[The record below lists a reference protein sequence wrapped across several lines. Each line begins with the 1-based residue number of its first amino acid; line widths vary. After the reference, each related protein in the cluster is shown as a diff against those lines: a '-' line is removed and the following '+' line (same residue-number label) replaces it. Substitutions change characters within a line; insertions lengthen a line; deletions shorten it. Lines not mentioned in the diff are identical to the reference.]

1 MKGVSKLL
9 LSSRSALFPVLFA
22 VASAGVSFRQTPPQA
37 LPTRKAAATR
47 PSSADWKEIDRLVS
61 EQKFEEAVKLV
72 GRRREAA
79 RKAGDEAEWTRGLI
93 REAQLRTGLHGYET
107 AVRFLKEE
115 PWPKGLLSRAA
126 LELFYAQSLV
136 NYFHAYS
143 WEIQKRERVE
153 SSGAVDLKAWTAT
166 QIYAE
171 AVRAYLRLWPEREAL
186 GREDVK
192 ALAEF
197 LELNSYPRGVRG
209 TLRDALSYL
218 FAAHLADTSGWS
230 PAQSNEVFRL
240 DLQGLLRFGEAR
252 SVRLDDDSAHPLV
265 RLAAVLD
272 DLEAW
277 HQGRGEREGAFEAR
291 LERLRR
297 LFASYSE
304 EEDRRRIEKDLEERL
319 SSVAD
324 VPWFAMGK
332 AQLAE
337 FVQRPDLSGDLVRA
351 RAIAEEGRRAYPD
364 SIGGRR
370 CLAIVKRIEAP
381 DYQLRTMQS
390 DGPGRRSILVSHKNV
405 RNLRFRAFALD
416 LAQRVQTA
424 RNQYSILANGDE
436 LRRLIDG
443 LNARAEWSVALP
455 ATTDYRSHATY
466 VTPPMK
472 EPGLYVVAATGAV
485 NFGGSGFPLVAANF
499 ILSDLVLV
507 TRAIRV
513 GARDPNAFE
522 VQALSGETGKPL
534 AGVET
539 AVFRTLWNPE
549 RIERMA
555 SETTDAKGLALF
567 ESPQAWSGGGV
578 FVFARRGRDLA
589 LDMSVSY
596 PYGASQTTKTMS
608 SLVFTDRS
616 IYRPLQKISWKVL
629 GYRGDAQAGRF
640 EVFPASPVTVTLFD
654 QNNQKID
661 ARTVTTNDFGSAAG
675 EFMIPAGRALGSWRL
690 ESSLGGARANFRV
703 EEYKR
708 PTFEV
713 TWKDPTEPLR
723 LNRQAKLTGEA
734 RYYFGLPVASGSVR
748 WRVTRTPQY
757 FWWSPWWWTP
767 NPAARTQT
775 IAAGVADLRPDGTFE
790 VVFTPA
796 VDERLG
802 KGSRDLTYAYHAE
815 AEASDEG
822 GETRS
827 ASRSFRLGFVSVE
840 ARVDAPPGFL
850 LESRRSRLRIVR
862 TSLDGVPREGT
873 GSWRIVRLEQ
883 PARPMLP
890 ADQPPTI
897 TTWAGLVRRGRSSP
911 EGFQTPGDALR
922 PRWDT
927 DYTPERMIRLWKDG
941 AEVAHG
947 DLRHDAKGEASLEVA
962 GLPAGAYRLH
972 YRTVDDFGAVF
983 EMPKE
988 FLVAGRKTPLALPA
1002 VLAVENVSVP
1012 VGQTARFLATS
1023 GLPDQTLFFD
1033 IYSAGRRIERRELT
1047 SGASPTL
1054 VEIPVAEQDR
1064 GGFSV
1069 KLSALRD
1076 HQWMTLSQSVLVPW
1090 DDKELKVSFSTFR
1103 DRLRPGARE
1112 TWKVKVEAPKGSK
1125 SERAAAELLASMYDR
1140 SLDAFAAYSPPNPL
1154 STYPVRTGTDWSRV
1168 NLGEA
1173 WFTVFGRFP
1182 DLPDYPL
1189 LRGDYLKFYGGYAIG
1204 GPGRRGLVGGVE
1216 GGVAREAQA
1225 VTVRGEAP
1233 LAMPATAAK
1242 AVAENQVALESKTA
1256 AVASSPATVAL
1267 RSEFAETAFWQPQLL
1282 TDRDGSASIE
1292 FTVPDSVT
1300 SWNVFVHALTRDWKS
1315 GSIKREAKS
1324 VKDLMVRPYV
1334 PRFLREGDRSDLKIV
1349 VNNASDK
1356 EMSGRIEIDILD
1368 PDTNASVLAAF
1379 GVAPEKA
1386 ILPFTAA
1393 AGRGTNVTV
1402 SLAAPKRVGL
1412 YVFKVTAVSG
1422 DTSDGE
1428 LRPVPLLPGRVH
1440 LVQSRFAA
1448 LHDRDRREL
1457 TFADLARDDD
1467 PTRVNDQMVVT
1478 VDAQLFDS
1486 VLQALPYLVDYPYE
1500 CTEQTLNRFVS
1511 TGIVSALFRDYP
1523 AVAKMAEELAKRDTR
1538 LETWDSADANRR
1550 MALEETPWLETARG
1564 LGGPQ
1569 GSPLGSL
1576 GRDTGLPLSRVLDPR
1591 VAKAER
1597 ETALAKLRKAQ
1608 TESGGF
1614 PWWPGGPP
1622 SFYMTVYILHGFANA
1637 LEFGA
1642 EVPKDM
1648 VQKAWAFSGKDVRRD
1663 LAECMHLGLF
1673 CPMVTFV
1680 NYTLSSYTDESWY
1693 KPAFDDAYRRS
1704 LLEYS
1709 FARWKLHPPYL
1720 KGQLALTLKHMG
1732 RPADAKLVW
1741 DSVMDSAKTER
1752 DLGTYWAPEDRSWLW
1767 YNDTIETHAFALR
1780 TLMEL
1785 DPSNQR
1791 RLGIVQWLF
1800 LNKKLNQWKST
1811 RATAEVIFAL
1821 AKYLKKEGAL
1831 GIREDATVIVSGQK
1845 TSFVFEPDRYTGK
1858 KNQVVVPGGKLD
1870 PKTASTVVVEKE
1882 SKGLAFASAT
1892 WHFSTEKLPQE
1903 DRGDFFSVSRKYFK
1917 REAATAGFVLKP
1929 LAEGAALAPGDE
1941 VEVQISLSSKH
1952 EAEYVHLRDPRAA
1965 GCEPESAVSRYRW
1978 DLGIGWYEEIRDSGT
1993 NFFFE
1998 RLPAG
2003 QYTFKYRLRANM
2015 AGVFRVGPATV
2026 QSMYAPEFAAYS
2038 AGATLTVK

>member
-1 MKGVSKLL
+1 MRDVSRLL
-9 LSSRSALFPVLFA
+9 RSSRSALFPVLLA
-22 VASAGVSFRQTPPQA
+22 LASAGVSFRQTPEA

-47 PSSADWKEIDRLVS
+47 PSSADWKEIDRLIS

-79 RKAGDEAEWTRGLI
+79 RKAGDEADWTRGLI
-93 REAQLRTGLHGYET
+93 REAQLRTVLHGYET
-107 AVRFLKEE
+107 AVRFFKEE

-126 LELFYAQSLV
+126 LELYYAQSLV

-153 SSGAVDLKAWTAT
+153 SSGAVDLKAWTTT

-171 AVRAYLRLWPEREAL
+171 AVRAYRRLWPEREAL

-192 ALAEF
+192 ALSEF

-240 DLQGLLRFGEAR
+240 DLHGLLRSGETR
-252 SVRLDDDSAHPLV
+252 SAKSPALQSRSGVGVLDDDSAHPLV
-265 RLAAVLD
+265 RLAAVLE

-416 LAQRVQTA
+416 LAQRVQA
-424 RNQYSILANGDE
+424 VRNQYSILANGEE
-436 LRRLIDG
+436 LRKLIDG
-443 LNARAEWSVALP
+443 LTPQAEWSVALP
-455 ATTDYRSHATY
+455 ATTDYRLHATY

-472 EPGLYVVAATGAV
+472 EPGLYIVAASGAPV
-485 NFGGSGFPLVAANF
+485 FGGRDFPLVAANF

-513 GARDPNAFE
+513 GAGDPNAFE
-522 VQALSGETGKPL
+522 VEALSGDTGKPL
-534 AGVET
+534 SGVET
-539 AVFRTLWNPE
+539 VVFRSLWNPE

-555 SETTDAKGLALF
+555 SETTNAKGLALF
-567 ESPQAWSGGGV
+567 ESPQARSGGGI

-589 LDMSVSY
+589 LDMSVSSS
-596 PYGASQTTKTMS
+596 YGASQPPKTSS
-608 SLVFTDRS
+608 SLLFTDRS

-629 GYRGDAQAGRF
+629 GYRGDARAGRF
-640 EVFPASPVTVTLFD
+640 EGFPSSPVTVTLFD

-723 LNRQAKLTGEA
+723 LNRPARLTGEA

-748 WRVTRTPQY
+748 WHVTRTPQY
-757 FWWSPWWWTP
+757 FWWSTWWWTS

-775 IAAGVADLRPDGTFE
+775 IAAGVAALSPDGTFE

-802 KGSRDLTYAYHAE
+802 MGLKDLTYTYRVE
-815 AEASDEG
+815 ADASDEG

-827 ASRSFRLGFVSVE
+827 ASRSFRIGFVSVE

-850 LESRRSRLRIVR
+850 LESRRGRLRIVR
-862 TSLDGVPREGT
+862 TNLDGVPRPGT
-873 GSWRIVRLEQ
+873 GSWRIARLEQ
-883 PARPMLP
+883 PDRPMLP

-897 TTWAGLVRRGRSSP
+897 ATWAGLVRRGRPSP

-927 DYTPERMIRLWKDG
+927 DYAPERMIRLWKDG

-947 DLRHDAKGEASLEVA
+947 HLTHDAKGEASLEVA
-962 GLPAGAYRLH
+962 GLAAGAYRLH
-972 YRTVDDFGAVF
+972 YRTMDDFGAVF

-988 FLVAGRKTPLALPA
+988 ILVGGKKTPLALPA
-1002 VLAVENVSVP
+1002 VLAVENASVP
-1012 VGQTARFLATS
+1012 VGGTARFLVTS
-1023 GLPDQTLFFD
+1023 GLPDQPLFFD
-1033 IYSAGRRIERRELT
+1033 IYSAGRRIERREI
-1047 SGASPTL
+1047 SSDGSPAL
-1054 VEIPVAEQDR
+1054 VEIPVAEKDR

-1090 DDKELKVSFSTFR
+1090 DDKELRVSFSTFR
-1103 DRLRPGARE
+1103 DRLRPGARQ
-1112 TWKVKVEAPKGSK
+1112 TWNVRVEAPKGSR
-1125 SERAAAELLASMYDR
+1125 SERAAAELLAYMYDR
-1140 SLDAFAAYSPPNPL
+1140 SLDAFVGHSPTDPL
-1154 STYPVRTGTDWSRV
+1154 YTYPVRTGTDWSRA

-1182 DLPDYPL
+1182 DLPAYPF

-1233 LAMPATAAK
+1233 LAMATAAK

-1256 AVASSPATVAL
+1256 AVASSPATV
-1267 RSEFAETAFWQPQLL
+1267 
-1282 TDRDGSASIE
+1282 
-1292 FTVPDSVT
+1292 
-1300 SWNVFVHALTRDWKS
+1300 
-1315 GSIKREAKS
+1315 
-1324 VKDLMVRPYV
+1324 
-1334 PRFLREGDRSDLKIV
+1334 
-1349 VNNASDK
+1349 
-1356 EMSGRIEIDILD
+1356 
-1368 PDTNASVLAAF
+1368 
-1379 GVAPEKA
+1379 
-1386 ILPFTAA
+1386 
-1393 AGRGTNVTV
+1393 
-1402 SLAAPKRVGL
+1402 
-1412 YVFKVTAVSG
+1412 
-1422 DTSDGE
+1422 
-1428 LRPVPLLPGRVH
+1428 
-1440 LVQSRFAA
+1440 
-1448 LHDRDRREL
+1448 
-1457 TFADLARDDD
+1457 
-1467 PTRVNDQMVVT
+1467 
-1478 VDAQLFDS
+1478 
-1486 VLQALPYLVDYPYE
+1486 
-1500 CTEQTLNRFVS
+1500 
-1511 TGIVSALFRDYP
+1511 
-1523 AVAKMAEELAKRDTR
+1523 
-1538 LETWDSADANRR
+1538 
-1550 MALEETPWLETARG
+1550 
-1564 LGGPQ
+1564 
-1569 GSPLGSL
+1569 
-1576 GRDTGLPLSRVLDPR
+1576 
-1591 VAKAER
+1591 
-1597 ETALAKLRKAQ
+1597 
-1608 TESGGF
+1608 
-1614 PWWPGGPP
+1614 
-1622 SFYMTVYILHGFANA
+1622 
-1637 LEFGA
+1637 
-1642 EVPKDM
+1642 
-1648 VQKAWAFSGKDVRRD
+1648 
-1663 LAECMHLGLF
+1663 
-1673 CPMVTFV
+1673 
-1680 NYTLSSYTDESWY
+1680 
-1693 KPAFDDAYRRS
+1693 
-1704 LLEYS
+1704 
-1709 FARWKLHPPYL
+1709 
-1720 KGQLALTLKHMG
+1720 
-1732 RPADAKLVW
+1732 
-1741 DSVMDSAKTER
+1741 
-1752 DLGTYWAPEDRSWLW
+1752 
-1767 YNDTIETHAFALR
+1767 
-1780 TLMEL
+1780 
-1785 DPSNQR
+1785 
-1791 RLGIVQWLF
+1791 
-1800 LNKKLNQWKST
+1800 
-1811 RATAEVIFAL
+1811 
-1821 AKYLKKEGAL
+1821 
-1831 GIREDATVIVSGQK
+1831 
-1845 TSFVFEPDRYTGK
+1845 
-1858 KNQVVVPGGKLD
+1858 
-1870 PKTASTVVVEKE
+1870 
-1882 SKGLAFASAT
+1882 
-1892 WHFSTEKLPQE
+1892 
-1903 DRGDFFSVSRKYFK
+1903 
-1917 REAATAGFVLKP
+1917 
-1929 LAEGAALAPGDE
+1929 
-1941 VEVQISLSSKH
+1941 
-1952 EAEYVHLRDPRAA
+1952 
-1965 GCEPESAVSRYRW
+1965 
-1978 DLGIGWYEEIRDSGT
+1978 
-1993 NFFFE
+1993 
-1998 RLPAG
+1998 
-2003 QYTFKYRLRANM
+2003 
-2015 AGVFRVGPATV
+2015 
-2026 QSMYAPEFAAYS
+2026 
-2038 AGATLTVK
+2038 

>member
-1 MKGVSKLL
+1 MKRVSGPL
-9 LSSRSALFPVLFA
+9 LSTRSALFPVLLALVF
-22 VASAGVSFRQTPPQA
+22 SGVSFRQAPPQA
-37 LPTRKAAATR
+37 PLPTRKAAATR
-47 PSSADWKEIDRLVS
+47 PSSADWKEVDRLVS
-61 EQKFEEAVKLV
+61 EQKFEQAAALV
-72 GRRREAA
+72 AQRRLAA
-79 RKAGDEAEWTRGLI
+79 REAGDETEWTRALI
-93 REAQLRTGLHGYET
+93 RETQLRTGLHGYET

-115 PWPKGLLSRAA
+115 PWPKELLSRAA

-143 WEIQKRERVE
+143 WEIQQRERVE
-153 SSGAVDLKAWTAT
+153 SSGTVDLKAWTAT

-171 AVRAYLRLWPEREAL
+171 AVRAYLRLWREREAL

-197 LELNSYPRGVRG
+197 LELNDYPRGVRG

-240 DLQGLLRFGEAR
+240 DLQTLLRSGEAR
-252 SVRLDDDSAHPLV
+252 SVKLDDDSTHPLV

-277 HQGRGEREGAFEAR
+277 HQVRGEREGAFEAR

-297 LFASYSE
+297 LFASFSE
-304 EEDRRRIEKDLEERL
+304 EEDRRWIEKDLEERL

-337 FVQRPDLSGDLVRA
+337 FVERPDLSGDLVRA
-351 RAIAEEGRRAYPD
+351 RAIAEEGRRAHPD

-405 RNLRFRAFALD
+405 RSLRFRAFALD
-416 LAQRVQTA
+416 LAQRVETV
-424 RNQYSILANGDE
+424 RNQYSILANGED
-436 LRRLIDG
+436 LRKLIDG
-443 LNARAEWSVALP
+443 LTPRVEWSVALP
-455 ATTDYRSHATY
+455 ATADYRSHATY

-485 NFGGSGFPLVAANF
+485 NFGGSGFPIVAANF

-507 TRAIRV
+507 TRAITANV
-513 GARDPNAFE
+513 GDRNGLE

-539 AVFRTLWNPE
+539 SVFRTLWNPE
-549 RIERMA
+549 RIERIA
-555 SETTDAKGLALF
+555 SQTTDARGLALL
-567 ESPQAWSGGGV
+567 ESPQALSGGGV

-596 PYGASQTTKTMS
+596 PYGASQPPNTAS

-616 IYRPLQKISWKVL
+616 IYRPLQKLSWKVI
-629 GYRGDAQAGRF
+629 GYRGDARAGRF

-723 LNRQAKLTGEA
+723 LNRPARLTGEA

-748 WRVTRTPQY
+748 WHVTRTPQY
-757 FWWSPWWWTP
+757 FWWSTWWWTS

-775 IAAGVADLRPDGTFE
+775 IAAGVAALSPDGTFE

-802 KGSRDLTYAYHAE
+802 KGSRDLTYTYRVE
-815 AEASDEG
+815 ADASDEG

-850 LESRRSRLRIVR
+850 LESRRGRLRIVR
-862 TSLDGVPREGT
+862 TNLDGVPRPGT
-873 GSWRIVRLEQ
+873 GSWRIARLEQ
-883 PARPMLP
+883 PDRPMLP

-897 TTWAGLVRRGRSSP
+897 ATWAGLVRRGRSSP
-911 EGFQTPGDALR
+911 DGLQTPGDALR

-927 DYTPERMIRLWKDG
+927 DYAPERMIRLWKDG

-947 DLRHDAKGEASLEVA
+947 DLAHDAKGEASLEVA

-988 FLVAGRKTPLALPA
+988 FLVGGKKTNLALPA
-1002 VLAVENVSVP
+1002 VLAVENASVP
-1012 VGQTARFLATS
+1012 VGETARFLVAS

-1033 IYSAGRRIERRELT
+1033 IYSAGRRVERRELS
-1047 SGASPTL
+1047 SGVSPAL
-1054 VEIPVAEQDR
+1054 VEIPVAEKHR

-1090 DDKELKVSFSTFR
+1090 DDKELRVSFSTFR

-1112 TWKVKVEAPKGSK
+1112 TWKVKVQAPKGSK
-1125 SERAAAELLASMYDR
+1125 SQRAAAELLASMYDR

-1154 STYPVRTGTDWSRV
+1154 STYPVRTGTDWSRA

-1173 WFTVFGRFP
+1173 WFQGVRGKFP

-1189 LRGDYLKFYGGYAIG
+1189 LRGDYLKFYGSYAIG

-1216 GGVAREAQA
+1216 GGVTREAQA

-1233 LAMPATAAK
+1233 LAK
-1242 AVAENQVALESKTA
+1242 SAVAPMAAAEDQVAVESKTA
-1256 AVASSPATVAL
+1256 AVAAAPTPPVAL
-1267 RSEFAETAFWQPQLL
+1267 RSEFAETAFWQPHLL
-1282 TDRDGSASIE
+1282 TDADGSASIE

-1300 SWNVFVHALTRDWKS
+1300 SWNVFVHAITRDWKA
-1315 GSIKREAKS
+1315 GSVRKEAKS

-1334 PRFLREGDRSDLKIV
+1334 PRFLREGDRADLKIV
-1349 VNNASDK
+1349 VNNAT
-1356 EMSGRIEIDILD
+1356 ERAMSGSIEIDILD

-1386 ILPFTAA
+1386 SLPFTAA

-1412 YVFKVTAVSG
+1412 YAFKVTAVSG

-1448 LHDRDRREL
+1448 LHDRDRREM
-1457 TFADLARDDD
+1457 TFADLARDND

-1486 VLQALPYLVDYPYE
+1486 VLQALPYLVNYPYE

-1511 TGIVSALFRDYP
+1511 TGIVSSLFRDYP
-1523 AVAKMAEELAKRDTR
+1523 AIAKMAEELSKRETR
-1538 LETWDSADANRR
+1538 LETWDSTDANRR
-1550 MALEETPWLETARG
+1550 MALEETPWLETAK
-1564 LGGPQ
+1564 GG
-1569 GSPLGSL
+1569 
-1576 GRDTGLPLSRVLDPR
+1576 RETGLSLSRVLDPR

-1622 SFYMTVYILHGFANA
+1622 SSYMTVYILHGFANA

-1642 EVPKDM
+1642 EVPKEM
-1648 VQKAWAFSGKDVRRD
+1648 VQKAWAFAGKDVRRD
-1663 LAECMHLGLF
+1663 LEECMHLGLF

-1680 NYTLSSYTDESWY
+1680 NYTLSSYPDESWY
-1693 KPAFDDAYRRS
+1693 KSAFDDAYRRS
-1704 LLEYS
+1704 LLDYS

-1720 KGQLALTLKHMG
+1720 KGQLALTLKRMG
-1732 RPADAKLVW
+1732 RPADAKRVW

-1780 TLMEL
+1780 TLIEL
-1785 DPSNQR
+1785 DPSDTR
-1791 RLGIVQWLF
+1791 RPGIVQWLF

-1831 GIREDATVIVSGQK
+1831 GIREDATVIVGGQK
-1845 TSFVFEPDRYTGK
+1845 TSFVFEPGRYTGK
-1858 KNQVVVPGGKLD
+1858 KNQVIIPGGKLD

-1892 WHFSTEKLPQE
+1892 WHFSTEKLPLE

-1917 REAATAGFVLKP
+1917 REATPVGFVLKP
-1929 LAEGAALAPGDE
+1929 LAEGVAIAPGDQ

-1965 GCEPESAVSRYRW
+1965 GCEPESAVSRHRW

-2038 AGATLTVK
+2038 AGATLTIK